1 MRSAADEIVDNRGR
15 MLASMWLGRNPAW
28 TLLRVAVLVVGSAVV
43 FGCVLRPI
51 RASGV
56 SMEPTYA
63 PGALLFCNTLAY
75 RTGEPKQGDVVA
87 IRLAGPNLV
96 LVKRIVGLPGDHVR
110 IADGVIEING
120 IPFDEP
126 HVTTRL
132 PWNYDEVAVGA
143 DEYFVIGDNRRM
155 RMDLHDFGRVQRE
168 RILGKI
174 AW

>member
-1 MRSAADEIVDNRGR
+1 
-15 MLASMWLGRNPAW
+15 MLASIWLGRHPSR
-28 TLLRVAVLVVGSAVV
+28 TLLRVAILIVGSLVV
-43 FGCVLRPI
+43 FGFVLRPI
-51 RASGV
+51 RASGI

-75 RTGEPKQGDVVA
+75 RAGDPRQGDVVA
-87 IRLAGPNLV
+87 IRLAGPSVV
-96 LVKRIVGLPGDHVR
+96 LVKRVVGLPGDHVR
-110 IADGVIEING
+110 IAEGVVQING

-126 HVTTRL
+126 HVKKRL

-143 DEYFVIGDNRRM
+143 DEYFVIGDNRSM

>member
-1 MRSAADEIVDNRGR
+1 
-15 MLASMWLGRNPAW
+15 MLASVWVGRHPTR
-28 TLLRVAVLVVGSAVV
+28 TLVRVAVLIVGSAIV
-43 FGCVLRPI
+43 FGVVLRPI

-75 RTGEPKQGDVVA
+75 RTSEPAQGDIVA
-87 IRLAGPNLV
+87 IRLAGPNVV

-110 IADGVIEING
+110 IVNGVVEING

-126 HVTTRL
+126 HVTKRL
-132 PWNYDEVAVGA
+132 PWNYDEVAVGG
-143 DEYFVIGDNRRM
+143 DEYFVIGDNRSM
-155 RMDLHDFGRVQRE
+155 RMDLHDFGRVHRE
-168 RILGKI
+168 RILGRI